1 MKFSGFLAL
10 SVFFLALLLVFGCA
24 AEKAGA
30 VDKGSLKEDSA
41 AGEKE
46 TVSDDSEGIAGGV
59 SDSDSA
65 GINGT
70 DINGVYSVDSNNP
83 DETMAP
89 DVSDEGSGT
98 QDANALDS
106 NSSGSD
112 DLNPMPYAD
121 GAAVSDGNDAQ
132 ASDGSSGGSLS
143 DIYG

>member
-10 SVFFLALLLVFGCA
+10 SIFFLALLLVFGCA

-46 TVSDDSEGIAGGV
+46 AVSDDSEGIAGEV
-59 SDSDSA
+59 SDGASA
-65 GINGT
+65 

-83 DETMAP
+83 VETHAP
-89 DVSDEGSGT
+89 GVSADGSGA
-98 QDANALDS
+98 QDANAPDS
-106 NSSGSD
+106 NASGSD
-112 DLNPMPYAD
+112 GLNPMPYGD

-132 ASDGSSGGSLS
+132 ASDGGSGGSLS